1 MHAALQSQHGGL
13 LGSPGGLELQKL
25 ELVEWLHSSFDQG
38 NVNHG

>member
-1 MHAALQSQHGGL
+1 MQHCSHSMGVSW
-13 LGSPGGLELQKL
+13 GSPGGLEMQKL